1 MGLFK
6 LGKQEL
12 VCFLIRLETVD
23 LERYN
28 AIRKMSREYAEKNA
42 SNLYMMNKNISGDK
56 ESFITRI
63 INLFKGI
70 KSDDVSTF
78 LSNFT
83 YLDLREALA
92 TAERMNSA
100 EKIDYMKTFE
110 GKYE

>member
-28 AIRKMSREYAEKNA
+28 NIRKMSREYVEKNA
-42 SNLYMMNKNISGDK
+42 SNLYMMNKKISGNK

-63 INLFKGI
+63 INLFKGV
-70 KSDDVSTF
+70 KSDDVSIF

-92 TAERMNSA
+92 TAERMTNS
-100 EKIDYMKTFE
+100 EKLDYMKTFE
-110 GKYE
+110 G

>member
-12 VCFLIRLETVD
+12 VCFLIRLEAVD

-28 AIRKMSREYAEKNA
+28 DIRKMSYEYAERNA
-42 SNLYMMNKNISGDK
+42 SDLYKMNEKIRGNK

-63 INLFKGI
+63 VNLFKGI
-70 KSDDVSTF
+70 KSDDVTTF

-92 TAERMNSA
+92 TAERMSSS
-100 EKIDYMKTFE
+100 EKLDYMKTFE
-110 GKYE
+110 G